1 MDYAEAKA
9 LVFNL
14 LKEDEPLSK
23 ELEVFKDAD
32 DVKFSDY
39 LDSMDFLVLDYE
51 LLKNFPQYQLR
62 KPFTKEN
69 TLRDVCE
76 FIAAN
81 PLKKP
86 LE

>member
-14 LKEDEPLSK
+14 LKEDERLS
-23 ELEVFKDAD
+23 EILKDSED
-32 DVKFSDY
+32 KKFSDY

>member
-14 LKEDEPLSK
+14 LKEDEPLS
-23 ELEVFKDAD
+23 EILKDSED
-32 DVKFSDY
+32 KKFSDY